1 MKKILLLAL
10 MLSLFLV
17 LSVGANAALT
27 VSSVSL
33 GSTSQERNR
42 NVSQSV
48 TLTITN
54 TENDNVTINSITP
67 SADAKF
73 KLNITNLPASTVV
86 ANGTSASVTVT
97 FDALITKDLDS
108 VDSTG
113 VAKAIQVGTFTVS
126 GTKASGSSITSS
138 SATVTMQAEN
148 RLKIRK
154 GKVKITSS
162 DGSTREKTV
171 NDGTKVTNVRPGDN
185 LRFEFTIENKFSG
198 NGEFDLDMDDV
209 DVSLET
215 SDSSNYDFD
224 EETDSVSVN
233 ADDEDVATFTVDV
246 EDDAD
251 RGTDSFTLVATGKD
265 DNGALHGE
273 RIKFDLEVERETHDL
288 VFRRADLTPATLLCQ
303 GSRSIQVN
311 ANVLNRG
318 RDDENRAGVELSVPS
333 FNVLEKKA
341 DVDLDQDDDASF
353 TFTFQ
358 VPKDAKA
365 GTYEVRLTS
374 IYDFTVKNNVKTLAL
389 TVEDCKKDET
399 PPPVVQP
406 PVVIVQQPQNNTVT
420 QPPKAVTNDATTN
433 VPRAR
438 VKESTFF
445 ESNEYLMI
453 LGAGVAV
460 VLVLLLALV
469 AVAFRRR

>member
-17 LSVGANAALT
+17 LAVGANAALT
-27 VSSVSL
+27 VSNVAL
-33 GSTSQERNR
+33 GSTSQERNK
-42 NVSQSV
+42 NVSQSF

-54 TENDNVTINSITP
+54 TENDNVTITSITP
-67 SADAKF
+67 SSDAKF
-73 KLNITNLPASTVV
+73 KLNLTGLPSSTVV

-97 FDALITKDLDS
+97 FSALVTKDFDA

-126 GTKASGSSITSS
+126 GTKLGSSITSS

-171 NDGTKVTNVRPGDN
+171 NEGTKVTNVRPGDN

-224 EETDSVSVN
+224 EETDSLSIN

-251 RGTDSFTLVATGKD
+251 RGTDSFTVIATGKD

-273 RIKFDLEVERETHDL
+273 KIRFDLEVEREQNDL

-311 ANVLNRG
+311 ANILNRG

-358 VPKDAKA
+358 VPKDTKA

-399 PPPVVQP
+399 PPPVQQP
-406 PVVIVQQPQNNTVT
+406 PVVIIQQPQNGTVT
-420 QPPKAVTNDATTN
+420 QPPKLVTNDATTN
-433 VPRAR
+433 VPKAR
-438 VKESTFF
+438 VKESTFL